1 MIQQSHSWS
10 SIQTKLQFK
19 RCMYPYVHSST
30 IHNSQDT
37 KMTYMSTDRQID
49 KEDVIL
55 YSIQKDYSVSFYNVT
70 LYTALEEINTAL
82 YHVSNQ
88 NITLLYPTNRNVFTY
103 LRNSY
108 NSVFNAVQRQ
118 NVYFKE
124 QFDYLSDQYKMI
136 VSIVFGGSILLI
148 IGCYIM
154 LNITYSKVSVKKE
167 SYLEVFFDINKKII
181 QIFLEN
187 CESFNKKIQDDVS
200 NDSTISS
207 NEYQPIVIPSSIS
220 ITL

>member
-1 MIQQSHSWS
+1 M
-10 SIQTKLQFK
+10 
-19 RCMYPYVHSST
+19 
-30 IHNSQDT
+30 
-37 KMTYMSTDRQID
+37 
-49 KEDVIL
+49 
-55 YSIQKDYSVSFYNVT
+55 
-70 LYTALEEINTAL
+70 
-82 YHVSNQ
+82 SNQ

-154 LNITYSKVSVKKE
+154 LSITYSKVSVKKE

-207 NEYQPIVIPSSIS
+207 NEYLSEDLNALGDLNENIPSQNSPTKKRNKCIS
-220 ITL
+220 IT